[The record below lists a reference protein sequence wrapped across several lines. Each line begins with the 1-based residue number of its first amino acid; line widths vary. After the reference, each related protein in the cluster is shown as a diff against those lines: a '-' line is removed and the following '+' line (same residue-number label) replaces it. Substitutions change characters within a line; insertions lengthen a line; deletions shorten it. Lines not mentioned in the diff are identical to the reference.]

1 MFFGGAACAA
11 STSVVE
17 VRTDA
22 GPIRGVVANGIISF
36 KGIPYAAPPVGEN
49 RWKQLQPTA
58 KWTEVRDAVNFGA
71 DCMQIPFPADA
82 APLRT
87 KPAENCL
94 YVNVWRPEKPK
105 SASLPV
111 MVWIYGGGFVNGGT
125 SPEVYDGSAF
135 ARDGIVFVSFNYRL
149 ARFGFFAHPALTAE
163 QRGKPLA
170 NYAFMDQIAAL
181 QWVQRNIAS
190 FGGDAKNVTIFGES
204 AGGVSVTTLM
214 TTPLARGLFH
224 KAIVESGGGRPGLFA
239 MKHVA
244 GEPDAAEAS
253 GIAFAK
259 LLGIDALGP
268 ESLAILR
275 TAPAESVAA
284 GINLDHMA
292 PDPTYV
298 GGPVNDGKVVLGVA
312 STLFSEGRGANV
324 PLMIGVNDA
333 DIGFPRGG
341 TIDELVA
348 PFGAD
353 AEKARAAYNP
363 DGKADAKTVA
373 AKIGSD
379 AMMAEPARHIARLL
393 SSRGQPVYHY
403 RFSYVAES
411 LRGKW
416 PGALHASEIPYV
428 FDTVAAK
435 YGRELTPQDATA
447 AKAMHDAWV
456 AFVKTGAPSVAGQ
469 PSWPRY
475 TASND
480 AIMDFTNSGPKAGPD
495 PWKDRLDLAERM
507 ANGREDS
514 GRTRR

>member
-1 MFFGGAACAA
+1 
-11 STSVVE
+11 
-17 VRTDA
+17 
-22 GPIRGVVANGIISF
+22 
-36 KGIPYAAPPVGEN
+36 
-49 RWKQLQPTA
+49 
-58 KWTEVRDAVNFGA
+58 
-71 DCMQIPFPADA
+71 
-82 APLRT
+82 
-87 KPAENCL
+87 
-94 YVNVWRPEKPK
+94 
-105 SASLPV
+105 
-111 MVWIYGGGFVNGGT
+111 
-125 SPEVYDGSAF
+125 
-135 ARDGIVFVSFNYRL
+135 
-149 ARFGFFAHPALTAE
+149 
-163 QRGKPLA
+163 
-170 NYAFMDQIAAL
+170 MDQIAAL

-239 MKHVA
+239 MKHVS
-244 GEPDAAEAS
+244 GEPAAAEAS

-259 LLGIDALGP
+259 LLGIDALGA

-298 GGPVNDGKVVLGVA
+298 GGPVNDGEVVLGVA

-333 DIGFPRGG
+333 DIGFARGS

-353 AEKARAAYNP
+353 AKKARAAYNP

-373 AKIGSD
+373 AKMGSD
-379 AMMAEPARHIARLL
+379 AMMAEPARHIAR
-393 SSRGQPVYHY
+393 SSRGQAIYHY

-416 PGALHASEIPYV
+416 PGAPHASEIPYV

-435 YGRELTPQDATA
+435 YGRELTPQDAAA
-447 AKAMHDAWV
+447 AKAMHDFWV

-480 AIMDFTNSGPKAGPD
+480 AIMDFTNNGPKAGPD

-514 GRTRR
+514 GGTRR